1 MKRAAIYARVS
12 SDRQAKEGD
21 SIPAQVDA
29 LRKYVADHGFV
40 LAGEYIDD
48 GISGTKY
55 DRDELQRLLEDLEN
69 IDVILF
75 TKLDRWFRSV
85 RHYTAVQ
92 DRLDAAGVGWT
103 AIWEPVYDTTTPAG
117 RLIVNQMMSIAQFEA
132 ENTGQRIRQ
141 VFAYKSARGEVLS
154 GNTPPGYSI
163 HEKHLRPNDDAENV
177 LMVFKTYART
187 GSLRRTCSECAGLSG
202 IPGSEK
208 QIKHMLQNRVYLGEM
223 RGRPGCH
230 PAIVP
235 AGLFAEVGKL
245 LKMNVRASQK
255 EIYIF
260 SGLIRCGSCGAAL
273 SAQTVRRTDKNGKI
287 YKYHCYRCQGHY
299 AAAGR
304 RSCSNGKILYEM
316 TLEKYLLAQIRP
328 DIEKIVVGYEIGA
341 AAAADNSAKIAATEK
356 KISRLK
362 DLYLNEIIS
371 IEEYRADRE
380 KLEADLAA
388 LHNVPALPDFSA
400 LRALLSSN
408 IEDIYAGMEN
418 AEKRRFWRGIL
429 KQITFM
435 EDKSIILTY

>member
-12 SDRQAKEGD
+12 SERQAKEGD

-29 LRKYVADHGFV
+29 LRKYVTDHGFI

-92 DRLDAAGVGWT
+92 ERLDAAGVGWT

-163 HEKHLRPNDDAENV
+163 QDKHLTPNSDAASV
-177 LMVFKTYART
+177 LTVFRTYART
-187 GSLRRTCSECAGLSG
+187 GSLRRTCSECAGLPG

-208 QIKHMLQNRVYLGEM
+208 QIRHMLQNRVYLGEM

-235 AGLFAEVGKL
+235 DDLFATVSKL
-245 LKMNVRASQK
+245 LQMNVRASQK
-255 EIYIF
+255 EVYIF
-260 SGLIRCGSCGAAL
+260 SGLIRCGTCGAAL
-273 SAQTVRRTDKNGKI
+273 SAQTARRKDKNGKI
-287 YKYHCYRCQGHY
+287 YKYHCYRCQAHY
-299 AAAGR
+299 SPPGR
-304 RSCSNGKILYEM
+304 RSCSNGKILYELS
-316 TLEKYLLAQIRP
+316 LEKYLLAQIRP
-328 DIEKIVVGYEIGA
+328 DIEKVVLDYEIGA
-341 AAAADNSAKIAATEK
+341 AAAADNSARIAAAERKIA
-356 KISRLK
+356 RLK
-362 DLYLNEIIS
+362 DLYLNEVIS
-371 IEEYRADRE
+371 MEEYRADRE
-380 KLEADLAA
+380 KLEADIAA
-388 LHNVPALPDFSA
+388 MNNAPPVPDFSA
-400 LRALLSSN
+400 LRAFLAVDVG
-408 IEDIYAGMEN
+408 EIYTGMEK

-429 KQITFM
+429 RQITFC
-435 EDKSIILTY
+435 EDRSIVLSY